1 MLISEI
7 LASRMD
13 EFEVRVRDLLAD
25 CIQKLSVWKILLEDY
40 RLLDLEMKISWQKC
54 EEIIE
59 MNN

>member
-25 CIQKLSVWKILLEDY
+25 KRIVF
-40 RLLDLEMKISWQKC
+40 R
-54 EEIIE
+54 
-59 MNN
+59 N